1 MVAAWQNEDFGRLH
15 PTEYDRNQYKAT
27 EEWAGARSNADGH
40 SANCRQEALWRKNGN
55 SSCRLTHLVLDSGKM
70 VPRKVFFTKG
80 VGVHKERLASFE
92 MALRVAGLAH
102 CNLVLVSSI
111 YPPGCKIIPKE
122 EGLKLLRPGE
132 IVFAVYDRESYNEPN
147 RLIAASVGLAIPA
160 DSSMHGYLS
169 EHHSFGETDEKAGEY
184 AEDLAASM
192 LATTLG
198 IEFNP
203 EMDWDEREQIFKM
216 SGKIVRT
223 TNITQSAVGN
233 KDGLW
238 TTVFAAAVFINDDN
252 LSIDTG
258 KSVAVNTQSTLQEE
272 VLKQTLEGQ
281 FKSTEAQRQ
290 KETTKSGIE
299 QPRLLPSTRKS
310 LS

>member
-1 MVAAWQNEDFGRLH
+1 
-15 PTEYDRNQYKAT
+15 
-27 EEWAGARSNADGH
+27 
-40 SANCRQEALWRKNGN
+40 
-55 SSCRLTHLVLDSGKM
+55 M
-70 VPRKVFFTKG
+70 VPKKVFFTKG
-80 VGVHKERLASFE
+80 VGVHKEKLASFE

-122 EGLKLLRPGE
+122 DGLKLLRPGE
-132 IVFAVYDRESYNEPN
+132 IVFAVYDRESNNEPN
-147 RLIAASVGLAIPA
+147 RLSAASVGLAIPA

-169 EHHSFGETDEKAGEY
+169 EHHSFGETDEKAGDY

-203 EMDWDEREQIFKM
+203 ELDWDEREQIFKM

-223 TNITQSAVGN
+223 TNVTQSAVGN

-238 TTVFAAAVFINDDN
+238 TTVFAAAVFINEDSLPSEN
-252 LSIDTG
+252 G
-258 KSVAVNTQSTLQEE
+258 KSVVTNSKTSLQEQ
-272 VLKQTLEGQ
+272 VLTQTLDRQLKDSSTPDSLPESGKQVEGV
-281 FKSTEAQRQ
+281 
-290 KETTKSGIE
+290 
-299 QPRLLPSTRKS
+299 RLAPSRKS